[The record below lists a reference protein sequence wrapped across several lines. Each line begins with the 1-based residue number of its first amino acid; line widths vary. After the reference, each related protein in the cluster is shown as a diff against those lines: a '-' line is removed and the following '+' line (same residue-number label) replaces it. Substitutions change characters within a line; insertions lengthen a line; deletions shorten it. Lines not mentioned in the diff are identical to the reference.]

1 MARLYN
7 RASWGIMD
15 SINYRTFAHKFWI
28 MNIEKYNEI
37 KSSLPAHV
45 QLIAVSKFKPATDI
59 QKLYEEG
66 HRTFGENKAQEMK
79 AKHEVLPKDIQWHF
93 IGHLQT
99 NKIKYIAPFVT
110 LIHSIDSEILLQEVD
125 KQAIKNNRVIPC
137 LLQFHIA
144 KEDTK
149 FGFSLGEC
157 EAMLQ
162 GEVFQNL
169 HHVKICGVMGMATF
183 TEDMDRVRREF
194 QKLHDIF
201 NTLKE
206 KYFSNNPDF
215 KEISMGM
222 TDDYPIAIEEG
233 STMIRIGSAIFGPR
247 DYSQMLSP
255 EI

>member
-1 MARLYN
+1 
-7 RASWGIMD
+7 
-15 SINYRTFAHKFWI
+15 

-37 KSSLPAHV
+37 KSSLPDHV

-59 QKLYEEG
+59 QMLYDEG
-66 HRTFGENKAQEMK
+66 HRAFGENKAQEMK

-99 NKIKYIAPFVT
+99 NKVKYIAPFVT
-110 LIHSIDSEILLQEVD
+110 LIHSIDSEALLQEVD
-125 KQAIKNNRVIPC
+125 KQAAKNDRVIPC
-137 LLQFHIA
+137 LIQFHIA

-157 EAMLQ
+157 ETMLQ

-169 HHVKICGVMGMATF
+169 HHVKLCGVMGMATF
-183 TEDMDRVRREF
+183 TDNMDQVRCEF
-194 QKLHDIF
+194 QKLHSIF

-206 KYFSNNPDF
+206 KYFPNNPEF

-233 STMIRIGSAIFGPR
+233 STLIRIGSAIFGPR